1 VYFKLSPRLAD
12 SVLSTDKL
20 YVLSNDTIIN
30 SNNYERNNL
39 AMIAFH
45 CIGIL
50 KIFNIFDTENS
61 MIMIQNATKIWSTIL
76 DIFKSQFGR

>member
-1 VYFKLSPRLAD
+1 
-12 SVLSTDKL
+12 
-20 YVLSNDTIIN
+20 
-30 SNNYERNNL
+30 
-39 AMIAFH
+39 MIAFH